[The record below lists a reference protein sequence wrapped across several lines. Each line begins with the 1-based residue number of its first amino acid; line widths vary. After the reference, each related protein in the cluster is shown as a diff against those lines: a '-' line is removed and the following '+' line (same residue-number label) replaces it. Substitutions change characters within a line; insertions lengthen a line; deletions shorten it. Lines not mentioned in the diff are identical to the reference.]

1 MDATPVP
8 IRQFE
13 RFYVKGWTL
22 WVHPAFPRDWMG
34 QAAAAAA
41 LDDGVR
47 GPFERLGSSRHTVVS
62 RGRLVFHGRVFELFI
77 KRFYHRSTIDFAKHL
92 VRPSRAQR
100 DAAGCEILR
109 AHGLNAPTIVAIGE
123 RSVGPVCLESLTVTL
138 HARGEHLYDYLQHT
152 SEESPLW
159 DVRRRLI
166 MAVGRCVG
174 RMHAAGIVHGDLRPR
189 NVLVQPDGDRWQVTF
204 LDNERTCRSER
215 LSDAARLK
223 NLVQINMF
231 PTGLS
236 RTDRMR
242 FFRAY
247 LDENP
252 SLKPNAR
259 TWAARIME
267 ATRRRLEG
275 KPYGRDARL

>member
-8 IRQFE
+8 IRRFE
-13 RFYVKGWTL
+13 RFSVKGWTL

-47 GPFERLGSSRHTVVS
+47 GPFERLGSSRHTLVS

-77 KRFYHRSTIDFAKHL
+77 KRFLHRSAIDFAKHL
-92 VRPSRAQR
+92 VRPSRARR

-109 AHGLNAPTIVAIGE
+109 THGLNAPTIVAVGE
-123 RSVGPVCLESLTVTL
+123 RSAGPVCLESLTVTL
-138 HARGEHLYDYLQHT
+138 RARGEHLYDYLQGT
-152 SEESPLW
+152 VGEDASPHG
-159 DVRRRLI
+159 RRHLI
-166 MAVGRCVG
+166 VAVGQCVG
-174 RMHAAGIVHGDLRPR
+174 RMHVAGIAHGDLRPR
-189 NVLVQPDGDRWQVTF
+189 NILVEPEGDDWRVTF
-204 LDNERTCRSER
+204 LDNERTCKSGR

-236 RTDRMR
+236 RADRMR

-252 SLKPNAR
+252 SLKPHAR
-259 TWAARIME
+259 TWAARIMDG
-267 ATRRRLEG
+267 TRRRLEG
-275 KPYGRDARL
+275 KPYGRDVRL